1 MWSGCVALAL
11 GETSSVKYLMLE
23 AFSLSKHRAPGTT
36 AAIPEPVLISGNA
49 DWQSA
54 VPTRIQLIWYA
65 GSPGRHAASLMKTK
79 NYSVKLL

>member
-11 GETSSVKYLMLE
+11 GGTSSVKYLMLE

-36 AAIPEPVLISGNA
+36 AAVPEPVLISRNA
-49 DWQSA
+49 EWQSA

-65 GSPGRHAASLMKTK
+65 GSSCFHAAWIMKTK
-79 NYSVKLL
+79 NYSLKLR